1 MGEVF
6 LKLPPSDALLD
17 LITHIKL
24 MTTIRPQPPP
34 SPSQQLPPL
43 KSQLKAHLKLLLL
56 LNSTILMDQEVMEA
70 ILLLVIMAC
79 TMVPA
84 AFITIMLLGAPV
96 LLEVMEALEDILMD
110 MAEVMVTPMD
120 LASTRCTIQRCPLEL
135 LWLLLPLWLPLL
147 QWLKKLLSKPFNRSK
162 SNILFALENSSKI
175 FTKK

>member
-1 MGEVF
+1 
-6 LKLPPSDALLD
+6 
-17 LITHIKL
+17 
-24 MTTIRPQPPP
+24 
-34 SPSQQLPPL
+34 
-43 KSQLKAHLKLLLL
+43 
-56 LNSTILMDQEVMEA
+56 MEA

-110 MAEVMVTPMD
+110 MAEVMVTLMD

-135 LWLLLPLWLPLL
+135 LWWLLPLWLPLL
-147 QWLKKLLSKPFNRSK
+147 QWLKKLSSKPFNRSK

-175 FTKK
+175 LTKNDLDPYPAFPTRDQSELIKKS